1 MTISSSLN
9 AGVAGLAAHANRL
22 ATIADNI
29 ANSSTYGYKRAETD
43 FHSVVFNRAGS
54 ANYTAGGVRTT
65 SMRLIDDRGP
75 LISTSNPTDIAID
88 GRGFFPVT
96 SLTAAQSGQ
105 AGTFPLMLMTTGS
118 FRPDN
123 EGILRSAL
131 GHVLMGWPAATD
143 GNIGNP
149 PRDTAVGLE
158 PVRIYENQYVSNPT
172 LSMKLG
178 INLPAAESRAT
189 GTGAPINYTME
200 YFTNLGGSEDLTFT
214 FTPTVP
220 VAGASNQWTMAVVDS
235 ATGAA
240 PIAEY
245 TLAFND
251 TQTAGGT
258 LASVTQISG
267 APYDPATGTLPLT
280 VAGGAISV
288 EIGQFG
294 LPSGMTQIDSPFA
307 PVSVSK
313 DGSGVATLTG
323 VEVDPQGFL
332 NAIYD
337 QGFSRRIYQIPVID
351 VANANGL
358 VTLAEQTYG
367 ITQASGTPYLWDSG
381 TGPTGSLQGFAREES
396 ATDVA
401 GELTQLIQTQRAYSS
416 NAKVIQTV
424 DEMLQETT
432 NLKR

>member
-9 AGVAGLAAHANRL
+9 AGVAGLAANANRL

-29 ANSSTYGYKRAETD
+29 ANSATYGYKRAETD

-65 SMRLIDDRGP
+65 SMRLIDERGP
-75 LISTSNPTDIAID
+75 LISTSNSTDLAID

-105 AGTFPLMLMTTGS
+105 PGAFPLMLMTTGS

-143 GNIGNP
+143 GTVGSP
-149 PRDTAVGLE
+149 PRDTGVGLE

-172 LSMKLG
+172 LEMKLG
-178 INLPAAESRAT
+178 VNLPAAESEAGAT
-189 GTGAPINYTME
+189 GTPIDFTIE

-220 VAGASNQWTMAVVDS
+220 GAGASNEWTMSVFDS
-235 ATGAA
+235 ATGTTA
-240 PIAEY
+240 IAEY
-245 TLAFND
+245 TLTFND

-258 LASVTQISG
+258 LASVTAITG
-267 APYDPATGTLPLT
+267 AAYDPATGTLPLT
-280 VAGGAISV
+280 VAGGTISL
-288 EIGQFG
+288 ELGRFG
-294 LPSGMTQIDSPFA
+294 VPSGMTQIDSPFA

-358 VTLAEQTYG
+358 ETLAEQTYG

-381 TGPTGSLQGFAREES
+381 TGPTGTLQGFAREES

>member
-29 ANSSTYGYKRAETD
+29 ANSSTFGYKRAETD

-54 ANYTAGGVRTT
+54 ATYTAGGVMTT

-75 LISTSNPTDIAID
+75 IISSSNSTDLAID

-96 SLTAAQSGQ
+96 SLTEAQISQPG
-105 AGTFPLMLMTTGS
+105 AYPLMLATTGS

-123 EGILRSAL
+123 EGLLRTAL
-131 GHVLMGWPAATD
+131 GHVLMGWPAAAD
-143 GNIGNP
+143 GTIGNP

-178 INLPAAESRAT
+178 VNLPAAESEST
-189 GTGAPINYTME
+189 GSGADITYTME
-200 YFTNLGGSEDLTFT
+200 YFTNLGGSEDLVFT

-220 VAGASNQWTMAVVDS
+220 AVGASNQWTMTVTDS

-245 TLAFND
+245 TLTFND
-251 TQTAGGT
+251 TQSAGGT
-258 LASVTQISG
+258 LASVTAVSG
-267 APYDPATGTLPLT
+267 GAYDPVTGSMSLT
-280 VAGGAISV
+280 VAGGTINLEVGRLGA
-288 EIGQFG
+288 
-294 LPSGMTQIDSPFA
+294 PSGMTQIDSPFA

-313 DGSGVATLTG
+313 DGSAVATLKG

-358 VTLAEQTYG
+358 VTLSEQTYG

-381 TGPTGSLQGFAREES
+381 TGPTGVLKGFAREES